1 MNQQQTTP
9 EAKGTSDHEFGLRL
23 GVMTALM
30 LLFFLA
36 IVSKLLGIQVL
47 DVKKYRAKASRQYE
61 VMLTEKARRGRI
73 LDRQGRP
80 LAESVE
86 SISFYADPKLVT
98 DAGAAARLLSETFGK
113 SRGHYLDLLRK
124 KRRFVW
130 LERNVPVAQAAS
142 LMSRKIE
149 GIGFRREQH
158 RHYLNVA
165 AQLIGLT
172 DRDNKG
178 ISGLEKSFDKE
189 LRGRDGVRVF
199 QRSAT
204 GERYPA
210 PDAEQVQPMNGN
222 DVMLTIDADVQ
233 GILEEEIARAV
244 AEFKAS
250 SAMGIVMDA
259 RTGEIIAMANYP
271 TFDMNRRSGLTADQM
286 RNRAVT
292 DMFEPGSTFKIV
304 MAAAATES
312 LQWRVDQPVDGHGG
326 TLTLY
331 GKHIR
336 DHEPFGVITFQKAIS
351 VSSNVIAATTAMKA
365 GPEVFYRYARA
376 LGFGQKSGVGLIG
389 ESGGR
394 LKPVSRWGK
403 LTLPWMGYGY
413 QVMATP
419 LQVLQAYATMANDGT
434 RMRPFVIRSVTDSE
448 GKKVMENAPLKV
460 AQALKPETSRYMAKE
475 YFREVVENGTGK
487 LAAIEGIPVAGK
499 TGTAQKLHNGSYQG
513 WRYYVASFAG
523 FFPYDNPQYAAI
535 IVVDEPQT
543 EYYASAVAAPVFSRV
558 CGRALA
564 SSLEMQKRLSMKAPE
579 KELLDSIS
587 TVIVPDLKGLRESEA
602 AKLLEWYGLKMEPA
616 GSSGGSV
623 ISQSIA
629 PGAKVQKETT
639 VRVSLAKRV
648 QQVMDTKQD
657 RRVDGAAR

>member
-1 MNQQQTTP
+1 MNQKRTTP
-9 EAKGTSDHEFGLRL
+9 EALGTSDHEFGLRL
-23 GVMTALM
+23 GVMAALM
-30 LLFFLA
+30 LLFCLA
-36 IVSKLLGIQVL
+36 IVSKLLGIQVF
-47 DVKKYRAKASRQYE
+47 DVKKYRAKANQQYE
-61 VMLTEKARRGRI
+61 MIVTEKARRGRI
-73 LDRQGRP
+73 LDRHGRP

-86 SISFYADPKLVT
+86 SISFYADPKHVT
-98 DAGAAARLLSETFGK
+98 DPGAAAELFSDTFGK
-113 SRGHYLDLLRK
+113 SRRHYLNLLRK
-124 KRRFVW
+124 KKRFVW
-130 LERNVPVAQAAS
+130 LERNVPVSQAAK
-142 LMSRKIE
+142 LMSLKIE
-149 GIGFRREQH
+149 GVGFRREQH
-158 RHYLNVA
+158 RYYLNVA

-178 ISGLEKSFDKE
+178 ISGLEKSYDSQ
-189 LRGRDGVRVF
+189 LRGRDGVRIF

-210 PDAEQVQPMNGN
+210 ADAEQVMPMSGN
-222 DVMLTIDADVQ
+222 DVTLTIDADVQ
-233 GILEEEIARAV
+233 GILEEEIGQAI
-244 AEFKAS
+244 AEFKARN
-250 SAMGIVMDA
+250 AMGIIMDV
-259 RTGEIIAMANYP
+259 RTGEILAMANYP

-304 MAAAATES
+304 MAAAATEV
-312 LQWRVDQPVDGHGG
+312 LQWRADQPVDGHGG

-336 DHEPFGVITFQKAIS
+336 DHEPFGALSFQKAITE
-351 VSSNVIAATTAMKA
+351 SSNVVAATTAMKIGA
-365 GPEVFYRYARA
+365 ETFYRYARA
-376 LGFGQKSGVGLIG
+376 LGFGQKTGVGLIG
-389 ESGGR
+389 ESEGW
-394 LKPVSRWGK
+394 LKPVSRWGS

-419 LQVLQAYATMANDGT
+419 LQVLQAYATLANDGA
-434 RMRPFVIRSVTDSE
+434 RMRPFIIKSVTGPD
-448 GKKVMENAPLKV
+448 GKKITENEPLKIV
-460 AQALKPETSRYMAKE
+460 QALKPETARYMAKE
-475 YFREVVENGTGK
+475 YFRAVVEKGTGMT
-487 LAAIEGIPVAGK
+487 AAIEGIPVAGK

-513 WRYYVASFAG
+513 WGYYMASFAG

-543 EYYASAVAAPVFSRV
+543 AYYASAVAAPVFSRA
-558 CGRALA
+558 CGRALTC
-564 SSLEMQKRLSMKAPE
+564 SLEMQKRLSMKSPE

-587 TVIVPDLKGLRESEA
+587 TVVVPELRGLRESEA
-602 AKLLEWYGLKMEPA
+602 ARLLEWYGLKMEPA

-648 QQVMDTKQD
+648 QQVMDAKHD
-657 RRVDGAAR
+657 RRADGAAR